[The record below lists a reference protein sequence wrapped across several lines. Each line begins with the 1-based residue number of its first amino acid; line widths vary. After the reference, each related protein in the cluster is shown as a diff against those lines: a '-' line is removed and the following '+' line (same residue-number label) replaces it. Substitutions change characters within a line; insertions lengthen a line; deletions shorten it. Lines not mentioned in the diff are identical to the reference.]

1 MFMLIHKHTL
11 RKYKT
16 ERRGFE
22 PPDAF
27 TSPVFKTGAIGRSAT
42 FPNFIELQ
50 SPIYELCVSFSPL
63 ATEYL
68 LVKGTFSFPQVD
80 LSLP

>member
-1 MFMLIHKHTL
+1 M
-11 RKYKT
+11 

-27 TSPVFKTGAIGRSAT
+27 TSPVFKTGALNHSAT

-50 SPIYELCVSFSPL
+50 SPIYELYVVFFVPATQYLAVS
-63 ATEYL
+63 EL
-68 LVKGTFSFPQVD
+68 LFYF
-80 LSLP
+80 

>member
-1 MFMLIHKHTL
+1 MLIHKHTL

-27 TSPVFKTGAIGRSAT
+27 TSPVFKTGALNRSAT
-42 FPNFIELQ
+42 FPILSDFEVQLSHFTLSSCLLPLNIFIG
-50 SPIYELCVSFSPL
+50 
-63 ATEYL
+63 
-68 LVKGTFSFPQVD
+68 KNTFFMFGIV
-80 LSLP
+80 